1 MNRKAIIVGAT
12 SGIAGCLAR
21 QYARQGWSLG
31 LTGRDA
37 ERLKRLEEELHA
49 ETTTIEMDLA
59 DSGLA
64 RKQFEKLAEQMNGVD
79 LVIIAAGTGHIDPE
93 LPWEKE
99 LETIATNVEGFAA
112 IAHASIMLFER
123 KGYGHLAAIS
133 SVAGIRG
140 GGAPAYNAS
149 KAFVSNYLQGLRYR
163 AYRSGKPIYVTD
175 IQPGFVDTPM
185 AQGDG
190 LFWVS
195 SPEKAAMQIYRALER
210 RKRHCYVTRRW
221 RLIAWVL
228 KILPEPLYLRL
239 T

>member
-1 MNRKAIIVGAT
+1 MNKKAIIVGAT
-12 SGIAGCLAR
+12 SGIASCLAR
-21 QYARQGWSLG
+21 QYANQGWSLG
-31 LTGRDA
+31 LTGRDT

-49 ETTTIEMDLA
+49 ETIMIEMDLA

-64 RKQFEKLAEQMNGVD
+64 RKQFEKLAGQMNGVD

-93 LPWEKE
+93 LYWEKE
-99 LETIATNVEGFAA
+99 LETIGTNVEGFAA
-112 IAHASIMLFER
+112 IAHASIKLFER
-123 KGYGHLAAIS
+123 QGYGYLAAIS
-133 SVAGIRG
+133 SIAGIRG

-149 KAFVSNYLQGLRYR
+149 KAFVSNYLQGLRHR
-163 AYRSGKPIYVTD
+163 AYRCGKPIYVTD

-228 KILPEPLYLRL
+228 KILPEPLYLRF